1 MGEHDLVG
9 VDVQKSGKLS
19 PGFDESGLVGHL
31 MEQVGIQFDLAL
43 QIQCSLEN
51 WSWRGPVGALERS
64 EHKWM
69 GFQRSPELT
78 VVQIGVLRVQ
88 SRAGCL
94 FQLLTERRRSLAI
107 HFLNVNKSVCGSHR
121 KRRVGTKQGGSMVD
135 SNGTVSLFKR
145 GPRNGYVVTV
155 PS

>member
-9 VDVQKSGKLS
+9 VDVQEPGESS

-31 MEQVGIQFDLAL
+31 MEQVGIQFYLAL

-69 GFQRSPELT
+69 GFSEITRTDRCSDWRIEGPKSTRLPLSALDRTQE
-78 VVQIGVLRVQ
+78 V
-88 SRAGCL
+88 AG
-94 FQLLTERRRSLAI
+94 
-107 HFLNVNKSVCGSHR
+107 
-121 KRRVGTKQGGSMVD
+121 D
-135 SNGTVSLFKR
+135 
-145 GPRNGYVVTV
+145 TV
-155 PS
+155 P